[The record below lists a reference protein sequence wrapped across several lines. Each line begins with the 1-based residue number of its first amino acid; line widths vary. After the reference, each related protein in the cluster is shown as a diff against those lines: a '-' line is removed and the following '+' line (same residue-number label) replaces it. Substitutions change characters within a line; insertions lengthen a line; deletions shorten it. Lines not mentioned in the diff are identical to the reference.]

1 MATLAQQLTSVQ
13 DAISAIEGGAQS
25 ITSADGRTYTRASLA
40 TLYDREK
47 SLLLRTERASGQARR
62 VAEF

>member
-13 DAISAIEGGAQS
+13 AAIAAIEGGAQS
-25 ITSADGRTYTRASLA
+25 ITAADGRTYTRASLQ

-47 SLLLRTERASGQARR
+47 ALLLRTERASGQARR